1 MLTYGRYKIEKE
13 IGRGSMGVVYLAQ
26 DPQIDRKIAL
36 KVIHKEHA
44 ENTYFLSRFYKE
56 AKAIGRL
63 SHPNIVT
70 VYDIGQD
77 HGTHFIAME
86 FISGIPLRRVILQ
99 MSLSLQEILIV
110 GIKLADAL
118 DFAHQK
124 GIVHRD
130 VKPSNIIMADG
141 GEPILTD
148 FGIAHVDDPDGALQT
163 KVGEMMGTPRYMSPE
178 QVMGNTVDGRSDLY
192 ALGVILY
199 ELTTGRNLIKG
210 KNLATIFREVI
221 HDIPQAPKLKDRH
234 FTDSQR
240 EAVTRIIL
248 KSLQKAPQERIQTGR
263 QFADALKTC
272 LDQPPSKITTALPVP
287 KPAKPYAKIGIT
299 ALLLIAIGATGWW
312 VLGNMTKNHGRFLSN
327 ILNSKEKAI
336 SDPPS
341 KTNSIDDYTK
351 NILATLKIQS
361 DPVGAQVLINGK
373 MKGLAPLSIELPLGK
388 YEVIVRMAGHFNWEA
403 GVNLTTLTPE
413 PILAKLEPLVF

>member
-1 MLTYGRYKIEKE
+1 
-13 IGRGSMGVVYLAQ
+13 MGVVYLAQ

-36 KVIHKEHA
+36 KVIHQEHA

-86 FISGIPLRRVILQ
+86 FIAGIPLRRVILQ
-99 MSLSLQEILIV
+99 MSLSLKKIITV

-130 VKPSNIIMADG
+130 VKPSNIIMTDG

-148 FGIAHVDDPDGALQT
+148 FGIAHVDDPDGAQQT
-163 KVGEMMGTPRYMSPE
+163 KAGEMMGTPRYMSPE

-199 ELTTGRNLIKG
+199 ELTTGQNLIKG
-210 KNLATIFREVI
+210 KSLATIFREII
-221 HDIPQAPKLKDRH
+221 HDAPQVPKLKDRH

-272 LDQPPSKITTALPVP
+272 LDPPALDITTALPVQ
-287 KPAKPYAKIGIT
+287 KPAKSYVKIGIM
-299 ALLLIAIGATGWW
+299 ALLLITIGATGWW
-312 VLGNMTKNHGRFLSN
+312 MLGNLTKNHASFFSN
-327 ILNSKEKAI
+327 RVNSNAKAI
-336 SDPPS
+336 SELPS
-341 KTNSIDDYTK
+341 QTIPVDKHAK
-351 NILATLKIQS
+351 KILATLKIQS

-403 GVNLTTLTPE
+403 GLNLTTPAPE

>member
-1 MLTYGRYKIEKE
+1 MPTYGRYKIEKE

-26 DPQIDRKIAL
+26 DPQIDRKVAL

-86 FISGIPLRRVILQ
+86 FIAGIPLRRVILQ
-99 MSLSLQEILIV
+99 MSLSLEKIIVV

-130 VKPSNIIMADG
+130 VKPSNIIMTDSG
-141 GEPILTD
+141 DPILTD
-148 FGIAHVDDPDGALQT
+148 FGIAHVDDPNADQQT
-163 KVGEMMGTPRYMSPE
+163 KMGEMMGTPRYMSPE
-178 QVMGNTVDGRSDLY
+178 QVMGNAVDGRSDLY

-199 ELTTGRNLIKG
+199 ELTTGQNLIKG
-210 KNLATIFREVI
+210 RSLATIFREII
-221 HDIPQAPKLKDRH
+221 HDAPQIPKLKDRH

-240 EAVTRIIL
+240 EALTGIIL

-263 QFADALKTC
+263 QFADALKRC
-272 LDQPPSKITTALPVP
+272 LVQPPPDITATIPAP
-287 KPAKPYAKIGIT
+287 KSAKSYVKIGIVT
-299 ALLLIAIGATGWW
+299 LLLITIGATGWW
-312 VLGNMTKNHGRFLSN
+312 ALGNMTNNFGRFLPN
-327 ILNSKEKAI
+327 ILNSKKTAI
-336 SDPPS
+336 SDLPS
-341 KTNSIDDYTK
+341 QTNPTSQHVEK
-351 NILATLKIQS
+351 ILATLKIQS
-361 DPVGAQVLINGK
+361 DPVGAQVLINGE

-403 GVNLTTLTPE
+403 RVDLANSSPE
-413 PILAKLEPLVF
+413 PILAKLQPLVF